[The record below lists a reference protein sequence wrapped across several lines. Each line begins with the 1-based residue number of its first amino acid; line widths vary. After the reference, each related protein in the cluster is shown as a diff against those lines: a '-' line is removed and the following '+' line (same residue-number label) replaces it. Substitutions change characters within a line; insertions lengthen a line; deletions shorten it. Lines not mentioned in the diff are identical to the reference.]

1 MSSDQNRSESPRRSD
16 AELLEAWR
24 TGDRVAGDALISRH
38 FRPVYRLF
46 ARKLDEG
53 AEDLTQR
60 TFLTCCEQ
68 HQALRQ
74 SASFRAFALRVARNL
89 LVDELRR
96 RDATSRR
103 DAKAG
108 SFRTQTSPSKAAA
121 GKQEQRLLL
130 HALRRLPLDLQL
142 TLELHYWEDLTT
154 AEVADVLQV
163 APGTIKWRLS
173 RARALL
179 LEMIQNGPGTPEV
192 IRSTMDG
199 LDQWAADLRRG
210 GDERPSGES
219 TAQPGTNESHVSSMS
234 ETD

>member
-1 MSSDQNRSESPRRSD
+1 MPSDQNRPPTARRSD
-16 AELLEAWR
+16 AELLDAWR
-24 TGDRVAGDALISRH
+24 TGDREAGDALISRH

-68 HQALRQ
+68 HAALRD

-96 RDATSRR
+96 RDATVRR

-108 SFRTQTSPSKAAA
+108 SFRTQTSPSRAAA

-130 HALRRLPLDLQL
+130 LALRQLPLDLQL

-179 LEMIQNGPGTPEV
+179 LEAIENGPGEPEV
-192 IRSTMDG
+192 VRSTMDG
-199 LDQWAADLRRG
+199 LDRWAAELRRAAEGSDESG
-210 GDERPSGES
+210 G
-219 TAQPGTNESHVSSMS
+219 
-234 ETD
+234 